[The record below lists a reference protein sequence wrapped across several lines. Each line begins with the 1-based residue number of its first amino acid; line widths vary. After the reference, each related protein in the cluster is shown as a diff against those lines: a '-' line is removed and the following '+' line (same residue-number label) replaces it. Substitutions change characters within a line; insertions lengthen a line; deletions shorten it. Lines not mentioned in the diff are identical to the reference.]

1 MRTTETN
8 PAEIFGGGVAVITG
22 AGAGIGAGLAR
33 HAHRLGMSVVLADV
47 DRVAVASMRD
57 EIVGDGGVAV
67 DVVCDVRDPEAVAA
81 LADYTHREIGPVR
94 LLVNNAG
101 VEQFGYLWDTPVANW
116 NRVMDINVSGVF
128 HGVRAFL
135 PTMIAGG
142 APAWIWN
149 LSSIG
154 GVAAVPLQTPYIVSK
169 HAVLAM
175 TECLRLEV
183 QLAGHDDHIHIQAVL
198 PGAVKSNIFEA
209 AGGVDADLDGADVG
223 AADSQR
229 DAMLAIK
236 AEAMDPLEAAEV
248 IFQQSAQGAFYV
260 LTQPEYVRSAMA
272 ERAEVLRTLV
282 PPSLR
287 DKRRF
292 DPAKH

>member
-1 MRTTETN
+1 MSQARET
-8 PAEIFGGGVAVITG
+8 FGGGVAVITG

-33 HAHRLGMSVVLADV
+33 YAHRLGMTVVLADV
-47 DRVAVASMRD
+47 DEAAAAALRDELRADGGTAVA
-57 EIVGDGGVAV
+57 EK
-67 DVVCDVRDPEAVAA
+67 CDVRDPDAVAD
-81 LADYTHREIGPVR
+81 LADRTYRDVGPVR

-135 PTMIAGG
+135 PKMMAHGS
-142 APAWIWN
+142 PAWVWN

-154 GVAAVPLQTPYIVSK
+154 GVAAVPLQAPYIISK
-169 HAVLAM
+169 HAVLAL

-183 QLAGHDDHIHIQAVL
+183 QLAGHDDHVHVQAVL

-209 AGGVDADLDGADVG
+209 AGGVDSGQDGADVN
-223 AADSQR
+223 AAESQR
-229 DAMLAIK
+229 EAMLDIK
-236 AEAMDPLEAAEV
+236 AAAMDPIDAAEA
-248 IFQQSAQGAFYV
+248 IFEQSARGAFYL
-260 LTQPEYVRSAMA
+260 LTQPEYVGSAMA
-272 ERAEVLRTLV
+272 ERAQVLISQVPPQLRTE
-282 PPSLR
+282 
-287 DKRRF
+287 RRF

>member
-1 MRTTETN
+1 MSETVS
-8 PAEIFGGGVAVITG
+8 AREVFGGGVAVVTG

-47 DRVAVASMRD
+47 DADAIAALRD
-57 EIVGDGGVAV
+57 ELTAGGGTAV
-67 DVVCDVRDPEAVAA
+67 DVVCDVRDPDAVAE
-81 LADYTHREIGPVR
+81 LAERTYRDLGPAR

-135 PTMIAGG
+135 PRMLDDP
-142 APAWIWN
+142 APAWVWN

-169 HAVLAM
+169 HAVLAL

-183 QLAGHDDHIHIQAVL
+183 QLAGHDDHVHVQAVL
-198 PGAVKSNIFEA
+198 PGAVRSNIFEA
-209 AGGVDADLDGADVG
+209 AGGVDGDGADIE
-223 AADSQR
+223 AAESQR
-229 DAMLAIK
+229 RAMLDIK
-236 AEAMDPLEAAEV
+236 ANAMDPLEAAEV
-248 IFQQSAQGAFYV
+248 VFEQAARGEFYL
-260 LTQPEYVRSAMA
+260 LTQPDYVGSAMA
-272 ERAEVLRTLV
+272 ERAQVLTTRVPPQLRTK
-282 PPSLR
+282 P
-287 DKRRF
+287 RF
-292 DPAKH
+292 DPARH

>member
-1 MRTTETN
+1 MRTN
-8 PAEIFGGGVAVITG
+8 SLNARDVFGGGVAVITG

-33 HAHRLGMSVVLADV
+33 YAHRLGMSVVLADV
-47 DRVAVASMRD
+47 DGAAVAALRD
-57 EIVGDGGVAV
+57 EIVADGGTAV
-67 DVVCDVRDPEAVAA
+67 DMLCDVRDPDAVTA
-81 LADYTHREIGPVR
+81 LAERTYRDIGPVR

-128 HGVRAFL
+128 HGVRSFI
-135 PTMIAGG
+135 PKMIAAGS
-142 APAWIWN
+142 PAWIWN

-154 GVAAVPLQTPYIVSK
+154 GVATVPLQTPYIVSK
-169 HAVLAM
+169 HAVLAL

-183 QLAGHDDHIHIQAVL
+183 QLAGHDDHIHVQAVL

-209 AGGVDADLDGADVG
+209 AGGVGADLAGADVG

-236 AEAMDPLEAAEV
+236 AGAMDPLDAAEEL
-248 IFQQSAQGAFYV
+248 FEQSAQDEFYL
-260 LTQPEYVRSAMA
+260 LTQHEYVRSAMA
-272 ERAEVLRTLV
+272 ERAEALNTLT
-282 PPSLR
+282 PPRLR

-292 DPAKH
+292 DPDQH